1 MNKMHESN
9 HTKWN
14 AAAPRWK
21 ARRDSKGPWHRGHL
35 VPDRV
40 EKALEYWRENALTEQ
55 GVEHIAQ
62 HLGSLEGKNAVV
74 LGSGDNFAAFALA
87 SMGATVTSVDISE
100 RQLEIAAERAKDL
113 GLEITFHQ
121 GDISDLPTLPDGG
134 YHFACSV
141 GVVAIWIS
149 DLWKYY
155 AEASRLLTPGGLFV
169 VGEVHPVRQMWSNC
183 EYFTG
188 EDAMVGKEGGN
199 TPEADFFYFD
209 RGPHQYLYN
218 PETGAATE
226 FVDPEDEETRDA
238 ENVQYIFQWT
248 VSDYLMAMID
258 AGFEILHVW
267 EEPTQNH
274 DQWRQN
280 CFHALPSGF
289 YMVCKKKQ

>member
-35 VPDRV
+35 VPERV

-87 SMGATVTSVDISE
+87 SMGAAVTSVDISE

-149 DLWKYY
+149 DLWQYY

-169 VGEVHPVRQMWSNC
+169 VSEVHPVRQMWSNC
-183 EYFTG
+183 EYFIG

-226 FVDPEDEETRDA
+226 FVDPEDEENRDA

-267 EEPTQNH
+267 EEPTQNR
-274 DQWRQN
+274 DRWRQN
-280 CFHALPSGF
+280 CFHALPNGF
-289 YMVCKKKQ
+289 RMVCKKKQ